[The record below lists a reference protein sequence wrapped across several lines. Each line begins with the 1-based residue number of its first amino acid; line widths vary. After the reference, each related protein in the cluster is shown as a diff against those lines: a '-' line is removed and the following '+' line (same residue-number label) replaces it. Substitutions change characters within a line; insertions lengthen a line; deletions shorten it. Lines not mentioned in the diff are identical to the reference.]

1 MKKAD
6 FIKAIKEVLGEK
18 KRPGLWANI
27 NAKQKR
33 EDNLITFGFDLDYI
47 QEVVDH
53 LESNYREG
61 QDYELHVGRGDTH
74 PNAVTIKNPQLH
86 KDADLNDMLNAAQ
99 GDEDSYDDEQG
110 LNVGDLISF
119 KADPKAIWKILGIQ
133 GDTYRINQQG
143 ERSISYKPQSWLH
156 NMIAKGKATVVEGD
170 AMKKEGEGNEKELA
184 GIEMELPSSTVSKI
198 NAKVKDPSTM
208 AQAILHYINSDLGND
223 KPSNETANPQ
233 DGKAAPHGSGYKS
246 ITKEDI
252 HNIVATEIKRPS
264 KQGLKR
270 KLRKALTGK

>member
-1 MKKAD
+1 MKKVD
-6 FIKAIKEVLGEK
+6 FIKSIKEVLGEK

-33 EDNLITFGFDLDYI
+33 GGKPAHGN
-47 QEVVDH
+47 
-53 LESNYREG
+53 SN
-61 QDYELHVGRGDTH
+61 
-74 PNAVTIKNPQLH
+74 AH
-86 KDADLNDMLNAAQ
+86 KDAVAA
-99 GDEDSYDDEQG
+99 GKAIKKEEEGGEQG

-170 AMKKEGEGNEKELA
+170 AMKKEGEGNENELA

-208 AQAILHYINSDLGND
+208 AQAILHYINSVADKEAPSIFKNPKLRRALELLKDLGDD

-233 DGKAAPHGSGYKS
+233 DGKAAPYGSGYKKV
-246 ITKEDI
+246 KESMTRRDMV
-252 HNIVATEIKRPS
+252 NIIREVIQLHIKN
-264 KQGLKR
+264 
-270 KLRKALTGK
+270 